1 MKPIEPPMEGT
12 DSANA
17 APRRAGPPGDHV
29 LLGALCCI
37 TSACAYSLTQALLR
51 FLSVQSEES
60 LYFIL
65 TLFVK
70 ETVTVFLVG
79 PWVAWAIFRGW
90 ASFPRGK
97 TLWILIGVSLA
108 VQWIANLVMLW
119 ALGVIGLAVTVPIM
133 LGSNLTFSAVFGWFL
148 LREPVTK
155 YTAGIILLIIFAITL
170 LSFGGGQVGK
180 GLSDPEMTG
189 ADAFRVAAAVLGTCL
204 AGLIFGLFATMI
216 RLTVRE
222 TVPPFI
228 LIFFVT
234 GVGTVT
240 FGPVCFFCLGA
251 DALTAVPASDY
262 GMMLLAG
269 LTNFV
274 GFVMITKGLQMTP
287 VVRANVINASQT
299 AFAAV
304 LGFLVFHEPPTTAVV
319 CGVLL
324 TAVGM
329 ILISRPVK
337 EEEVIGEI

>member
-1 MKPIEPPMEGT
+1 MEGS
-12 DSANA
+12 DS
-17 APRRAGPPGDHV
+17 PITGSRRGGLPGDHV

-37 TSACAYSLTQALLR
+37 TSACAYSVTQALLR
-51 FLSVQSEES
+51 FLSVQSEEP

-70 ETVTVFLVG
+70 ETVTVILVG
-79 PWVAWAIFRGW
+79 PWVAWAVLRNW
-90 ASFPRGK
+90 SLFPRGK
-97 TLWILIGVSLA
+97 TFWILVGVSLA

-133 LGSNLTFSAVFGWFL
+133 LGSNLTFSALFGWLFL
-148 LREPVTK
+148 KEPVTK
-155 YTAGIILLIIFAITL
+155 YTSCIILLIIFAITL

-180 GLSDPEMTG
+180 DLSRFDLTG
-189 ADAFRVAAAVLGTCL
+189 TGFARVAFAVLGTCL
-204 AGLIFGLFATMI
+204 AGLIFGLFAVTI

-228 LIFFVT
+228 LVFFVT

-240 FGPVCFFCLGA
+240 FGPVCFLCLGV
-251 DALTAVPASDY
+251 DAMSAVPTTDY

-269 LTNFV
+269 VANFV

-299 AFAAV
+299 AFAAI
-304 LGFLVFHEPPTTAVV
+304 LGFLVFHEPPTVPVV

-329 ILISRPVK
+329 VLISRPVK
-337 EEEVIGEI
+337 KEEVIGEI